1 MESGNLAD
9 AIGTA
14 RSKGCSFGLRHFL
27 HYAEHLTRA
36 RKVELAFRA
45 QLLKCGQDIVCPVD
59 VRIHCAEAV
68 GETLGDKALGREMVA
83 LVELVA
89 ADDLKNAGIAIQIGR
104 MERDAIHNMT
114 NSSEAAFRFF
124 QRDSAHQAM
133 NLIARVQQVL
143 RQITSILSRNPSY

>member
-1 MESGNLAD
+1 MKSGNLAD
-9 AIGTA
+9 AIRTA
-14 RSKGCSFGLRHFL
+14 WPKRCSFGLRHL
-27 HYAEHLTRA
+27 LRSAEHLTRA
-36 RKVELAFRA
+36 RKVELALGT
-45 QLLKCGQDIVCPVD
+45 QLLKSGQDIVCSVD
-59 VRIHCAEAV
+59 VRIHRAEAV

-89 ADDLKNAGIAIQIGR
+89 TDDLKNAGIAIQIGR

-114 NSSEAAFRFF
+114 NSSEPLFRFF